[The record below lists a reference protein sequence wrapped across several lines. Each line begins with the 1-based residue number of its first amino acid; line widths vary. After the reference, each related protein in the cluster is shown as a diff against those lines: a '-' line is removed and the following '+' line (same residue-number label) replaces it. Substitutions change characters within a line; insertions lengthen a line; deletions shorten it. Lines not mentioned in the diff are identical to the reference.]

1 MVFPY
6 FTFSIGITTAS
17 AALLGVA
24 MNRTIQGLKN
34 DWKNQRCKPHGM
46 LAAGIPGV
54 RPKGVSA
61 SQNYKECQLGMFQG
75 FFNSFMAPITAIIS
89 VITDIITEM
98 ANSINN
104 MRNMIA
110 HIRNGLE
117 NALGSITSKIYNLST
132 RIAWLFK
139 KVITI
144 VGGIF
149 NVFVDLFG
157 IIQYAFYTLS
167 TIWNGTIG
175 AAMRFFCFDPDTEI
189 DLNVSTT
196 KIKNLKI
203 GDKLK
208 DNNEVIGIIKINSN
222 GIDMYN
228 YNNIIVSGSHLVNEN
243 NKWIRVEDSK
253 ISYRI
258 NYKKKYIYCLSTTT
272 ARISINNQLY
282 ADYIETTDS
291 YILEYMFN
299 IILNHLNN
307 IQPLT
312 INNIRTTEPIYQW
325 GVLGNTMVNTLKG
338 VIKIKDCKIGDLL
351 KKNKNDGRNNI
362 ITGVVK
368 FKIPDYDSQPLY
380 NYNGVICTGSMIIY
394 ENKQWIPIFNS
405 LTAVRVINRPKYM
418 YNIITTNNTFYSNN
432 ILWRDFEQT
441 NDNNINELI
450 DSAIMT
456 GI

>member
-17 AALLGVA
+17 TALLGLV
-24 MNRTIQGLKN
+24 MSREIQRLKG

-61 SQNYKECQLGMFQG
+61 SQNYKECQMGMFQG

-117 NALGSITSKIYNLST
+117 NALGSISSKIYNIST

-139 KVITI
+139 KIITI

-175 AAMRFFCFDPDTEI
+175 SAMRFFCFDPNTEI
-189 DLNVSTT
+189 DLDGTT
-196 KIKNLKI
+196 IKIKNIKVGDVLK
-203 GDKLK
+203 G
-208 DNNEVIGIIKINSN
+208 NNEVIGIIKINSN
-222 GIDMYN
+222 GVEMYN
-228 YNNIIVSGSHLVNEN
+228 YNNIIVSGSHLVYEN
-243 NKWIRVEDSK
+243 NKWIRIEDSN
-253 ISYRI
+253 ISYKI

-272 ARISINNQLY
+272 ARLSINNQLY
-282 ADYIETTDS
+282 ADYIETIDI
-291 YILEYMFN
+291 YILRYMFN
-299 IILNHLNN
+299 MILNHLNN
-307 IQPLT
+307 KSNLT
-312 INNIRTTEPIYQW
+312 INNINTDEPLYHW
-325 GVLGNTMVNTLKG
+325 GVTGNVNVDTLTGTK
-338 VIKIKDCKIGDLL
+338 KIKDCQVGDLL
-351 KKNKNDGRNNI
+351 KKNKNDDRNNI